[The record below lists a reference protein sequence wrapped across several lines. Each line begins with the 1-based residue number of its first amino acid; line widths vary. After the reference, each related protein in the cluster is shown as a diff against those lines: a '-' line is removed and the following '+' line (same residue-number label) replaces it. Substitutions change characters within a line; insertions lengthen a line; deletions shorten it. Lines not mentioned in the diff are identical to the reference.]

1 MLDRTLIRTALSGP
15 AKQAIAA
22 ALWDTPRSEV
32 ESDLK
37 FYFKYYI
44 KQCELIALHEG
55 GSRTPLATH
64 ADIMK
69 IVQLLRASRTRE
81 EIHQQLLLS
90 CGLPDSDVCCSHSI
104 DLAARILLMV
114 EFGNLPFAYSGSRQI
129 EWAKGSLKHWV
140 TERFESKPVLGHSK
154 VKLEKI
160 FNANNLGKIAGIE
173 VVWTNNLADHLR
185 LLKDDQAV
193 AVFHHASFLKRQ
205 QRKAG
210 NGCITCRIRRVKCD
224 LAKPSCQRCTSS
236 KRQCDGYLPEDS
248 TVTRRQLAEAARQ
261 MSVIGP
267 ISQALSQYPRD
278 RSRSASPTNLTLF
291 DVFRTLTAPSTASFI
306 PSQFWTRELLQLAHS
321 EPAVW
326 HATLALGALHQRH
339 ELFWQGRGYHSGEK
353 LWSQANENY
362 GRAITCAR
370 DVKDPTQLLA
380 LSLALLSVTNMMG
393 RWSESQVHIIAGH
406 RLLSQAG
413 HVSETSGAAEI
424 LTRLDLMAM
433 TFSDSSAPYPY
444 KLAPRTVWI
453 DEHMKTAEIESYG
466 QAGTAL
472 FGMMRRLMML
482 SETTDP
488 GDEEG
493 AAKDL
498 EMLHLTMEDL
508 SLWEHKMAQFEKKH
522 PNPHDETG
530 AVSIRL
536 YHTMIRTF
544 LSGGAFGPETRWD
557 RFLGHYERILTLAE
571 TLWSNAPPSQV
582 QSPLSLESGFIV
594 PAFMVAQRCRHP
606 WLRRRAIGF
615 LYKIKR
621 QEGMWHSDGAAA
633 VGQRIMEIEGQKYF
647 ASDLASPLEAME
659 DVPWEAWAETEDI
672 PARTSWAGIERVP
685 EMMRMRETLV
695 MVDAVE
701 KRVELSLIMSSG
713 DDIGNFG
720 EVKSETVVFG

>member
-1 MLDRTLIRTALSGP
+1 M
-15 AKQAIAA
+15 
-22 ALWDTPRSEV
+22 
-32 ESDLK
+32 
-37 FYFKYYI
+37 
-44 KQCELIALHEG
+44 
-55 GSRTPLATH
+55 
-64 ADIMK
+64 
-69 IVQLLRASRTRE
+69 
-81 EIHQQLLLS
+81 
-90 CGLPDSDVCCSHSI
+90 
-104 DLAARILLMV
+104 
-114 EFGNLPFAYSGSRQI
+114 
-129 EWAKGSLKHWV
+129 
-140 TERFESKPVLGHSK
+140 
-154 VKLEKI
+154 
-160 FNANNLGKIAGIE
+160 
-173 VVWTNNLADHLR
+173 
-185 LLKDDQAV
+185 
-193 AVFHHASFLKRQ
+193 
-205 QRKAG
+205 
-210 NGCITCRIRRVKCD
+210 
-224 LAKPSCQRCTSS
+224 
-236 KRQCDGYLPEDS
+236 
-248 TVTRRQLAEAARQ
+248 VTRRQLAEAARQ

-267 ISQALSQYPRD
+267 ISQALSQYPWD

-339 ELFWQGRGYHSGEK
+339 ELFWQGRGCHSGEK

-393 RWSESQVHIIAGH
+393 RWSESQVHIMAGH

-413 HVSETSGAAEI
+413 HGSETSGAAEI

-453 DEHMKTAEIESYG
+453 DEYMKTAEIESYG

-482 SETTDP
+482 SETTAP

-498 EMLHLTMEDL
+498 VMLHLTMEDL
-508 SLWEHKMAQFEKKH
+508 ASWENKMAQFERKH

-530 AVSIRL
+530 AVSIRM
-536 YHTMIRTF
+536 YHTMLRMF

-571 TLWSNAPPSQV
+571 TLWSNTPPSQV

-594 PAFMVAQRCRHP
+594 PVFMVTQRCRHP
-606 WLRRRAIGF
+606 WLRRRAISF

-659 DVPWEAWAETEDI
+659 DVPWEAWAETQDI
-672 PARTSWAGIERVP
+672 PAKTSWAGIERVP
-685 EMMRMRETLV
+685 ERMRMRETLV

-701 KRVELSLIMSSG
+701 KRLELSLIMSSG
-713 DDIGNFG
+713 DDIGVFG

>member
-1 MLDRTLIRTALSGP
+1 MYDRRALIVCKSSAIGT
-15 AKQAIAA
+15 AIARQTITNIWQTKHSGRLTERA
-22 ALWDTPRSEV
+22 KHQEKKGINRNTAPLEKVTEEAKNTP
-32 ESDLK
+32 ESTTTNK
-37 FYFKYYI
+37 PTTEPVK
-44 KQCELIALHEG
+44 
-55 GSRTPLATH
+55 
-64 ADIMK
+64 
-69 IVQLLRASRTRE
+69 
-81 EIHQQLLLS
+81 
-90 CGLPDSDVCCSHSI
+90 
-104 DLAARILLMV
+104 
-114 EFGNLPFAYSGSRQI
+114 
-129 EWAKGSLKHWV
+129 KGSILN
-140 TERFESKPVLGHSK
+140 FF
-154 VKLEKI
+154 KL
-160 FNANNLGKIAGIE
+160 
-173 VVWTNNLADHLR
+173 VP
-185 LLKDDQAV
+185 
-193 AVFHHASFLKRQ
+193 
-205 QRKAG
+205 
-210 NGCITCRIRRVKCD
+210 
-224 LAKPSCQRCTSS
+224 PS
-236 KRQCDGYLPEDS
+236 S
-248 TVTRRQLAEAARQ
+248 TVTSSPKSYESQPGTTPPSSPPQPPKIELRKKPRLLRFRGTSTPLLDDENTGDDTQGEDTEAEDSGTKSARPTARENSLQRESSTSDIKPGKRGKAKTPTVQTTLNLSSQAAFSECKLCVSVIGSVDNERCALNLTTHNEKQGMGALHVEAARQ

-278 RSRSASPTNLTLF
+278 RSRSATPTNLTLF

-339 ELFWQGRGYHSGEK
+339 ELFWQGHGYHSGEK

-393 RWSESQVHIIAGH
+393 RWSESQVHIMAGH

-413 HVSETSGAAEI
+413 HGSETSGAAEI

-453 DEHMKTAEIESYG
+453 DEYMKTAEIESYG

-482 SETTDP
+482 SETTVA

-498 EMLHLTMEDL
+498 AMLHLTMKDL
-508 SLWEHKMAQFEKKH
+508 SSWEYKMAQFEKKH

-536 YHTMIRTF
+536 YHTMLRMF

-571 TLWSNAPPSQV
+571 TLWSNTPPSQV
-582 QSPLSLESGFIV
+582 QSPPLPRIRLHRSRLHGRPALSPS
-594 PAFMVAQRCRHP
+594 
-606 WLRRRAIGF
+606 
-615 LYKIKR
+615 
-621 QEGMWHSDGAAA
+621 
-633 VGQRIMEIEGQKYF
+633 
-647 ASDLASPLEAME
+647 LAPT
-659 DVPWEAWAETEDI
+659 P
-672 PARTSWAGIERVP
+672 R
-685 EMMRMRETLV
+685 
-695 MVDAVE
+695 
-701 KRVELSLIMSSG
+701 
-713 DDIGNFG
+713 N
-720 EVKSETVVFG
+720 

>member
-1 MLDRTLIRTALSGP
+1 MP
-15 AKQAIAA
+15 
-22 ALWDTPRSEV
+22 
-32 ESDLK
+32 
-37 FYFKYYI
+37 
-44 KQCELIALHEG
+44 
-55 GSRTPLATH
+55 
-64 ADIMK
+64 
-69 IVQLLRASRTRE
+69 
-81 EIHQQLLLS
+81 
-90 CGLPDSDVCCSHSI
+90 
-104 DLAARILLMV
+104 
-114 EFGNLPFAYSGSRQI
+114 
-129 EWAKGSLKHWV
+129 
-140 TERFESKPVLGHSK
+140 
-154 VKLEKI
+154 
-160 FNANNLGKIAGIE
+160 
-173 VVWTNNLADHLR
+173 
-185 LLKDDQAV
+185 
-193 AVFHHASFLKRQ
+193 
-205 QRKAG
+205 RKAG

-413 HVSETSGAAEI
+413 HGSETSGAAEI

-508 SLWEHKMAQFEKKH
+508 SSWEHKMAQFEKKH

-530 AVSIRL
+530 AMSIRL
-536 YHTMIRTF
+536 YHTMLRMF

-606 WLRRRAIGF
+606 WLRRRAISF

>member
-1 MLDRTLIRTALSGP
+1 
-15 AKQAIAA
+15 
-22 ALWDTPRSEV
+22 
-32 ESDLK
+32 
-37 FYFKYYI
+37 
-44 KQCELIALHEG
+44 
-55 GSRTPLATH
+55 
-64 ADIMK
+64 
-69 IVQLLRASRTRE
+69 
-81 EIHQQLLLS
+81 
-90 CGLPDSDVCCSHSI
+90 
-104 DLAARILLMV
+104 
-114 EFGNLPFAYSGSRQI
+114 
-129 EWAKGSLKHWV
+129 
-140 TERFESKPVLGHSK
+140 
-154 VKLEKI
+154 
-160 FNANNLGKIAGIE
+160 
-173 VVWTNNLADHLR
+173 
-185 LLKDDQAV
+185 
-193 AVFHHASFLKRQ
+193 
-205 QRKAG
+205 
-210 NGCITCRIRRVKCD
+210 
-224 LAKPSCQRCTSS
+224 
-236 KRQCDGYLPEDS
+236 
-248 TVTRRQLAEAARQ
+248 
-261 MSVIGP
+261 
-267 ISQALSQYPRD
+267 
-278 RSRSASPTNLTLF
+278 
-291 DVFRTLTAPSTASFI
+291 
-306 PSQFWTRELLQLAHS
+306 
-321 EPAVW
+321 
-326 HATLALGALHQRH
+326 
-339 ELFWQGRGYHSGEK
+339 
-353 LWSQANENY
+353 
-362 GRAITCAR
+362 
-370 DVKDPTQLLA
+370 
-380 LSLALLSVTNMMG
+380 MMG

-413 HVSETSGAAEI
+413 HGSETSGAAEI

-472 FGMMRRLMML
+472 FGMLRRLMML

-498 EMLHLTMEDL
+498 EMLHLTMQDL
-508 SLWEHKMAQFEKKH
+508 KSWEHKMAQFEKKH

-530 AVSIRL
+530 VVSIRL
-536 YHTMIRTF
+536 YHTMIRMF

-606 WLRRRAIGF
+606 WLRRRAISF

-713 DDIGNFG
+713 DDIGVFG

>member
-1 MLDRTLIRTALSGP
+1 
-15 AKQAIAA
+15 
-22 ALWDTPRSEV
+22 
-32 ESDLK
+32 
-37 FYFKYYI
+37 
-44 KQCELIALHEG
+44 
-55 GSRTPLATH
+55 
-64 ADIMK
+64 
-69 IVQLLRASRTRE
+69 
-81 EIHQQLLLS
+81 
-90 CGLPDSDVCCSHSI
+90 
-104 DLAARILLMV
+104 
-114 EFGNLPFAYSGSRQI
+114 
-129 EWAKGSLKHWV
+129 
-140 TERFESKPVLGHSK
+140 
-154 VKLEKI
+154 
-160 FNANNLGKIAGIE
+160 
-173 VVWTNNLADHLR
+173 
-185 LLKDDQAV
+185 
-193 AVFHHASFLKRQ
+193 
-205 QRKAG
+205 
-210 NGCITCRIRRVKCD
+210 
-224 LAKPSCQRCTSS
+224 
-236 KRQCDGYLPEDS
+236 
-248 TVTRRQLAEAARQ
+248 

-278 RSRSASPTNLTLF
+278 RSRSATPTNLTLF

-339 ELFWQGRGYHSGEK
+339 ELFWQGHGYHSGEK

-393 RWSESQVHIIAGH
+393 RWTWFRDVGCRRDIDEV
-406 RLLSQAG
+406 
-413 HVSETSGAAEI
+413 
-424 LTRLDLMAM
+424 DLMAM

-453 DEHMKTAEIESYG
+453 DEYMKTAEIESYG

-482 SETTDP
+482 SETTVA

-498 EMLHLTMEDL
+498 AMLHLTMKDL
-508 SLWEHKMAQFEKKH
+508 SSWEYKMAQFEKKH
-522 PNPHDETG
+522 PNPHDEN
-530 AVSIRL
+530 R
-536 YHTMIRTF
+536 RR
-544 LSGGAFGPETRWD
+544 GAFGPETRWD

-571 TLWSNAPPSQV
+571 TLWSNTPPSQV

-594 PAFMVAQRCRHP
+594 PAFMDAQRCRHP
-606 WLRRRAIGF
+606 WLRRRAISF

-647 ASDLASPLEAME
+647 DSDLASPLEAME

-713 DDIGNFG
+713 DDIGSFG